1 MFFANDAFFTNSS
14 VSLLSLPYFP
24 SKLNEGKL
32 HTDRVMKDD
41 EFNEWFVG
49 FTDAEGC
56 FRIAI
61 NNKVV
66 RFNFIICLHVDDK
79 EVLEFMKSRLNCGTI
94 SKTGKSLVSFYI
106 SKQEDLLNILIP
118 LFDNFPLNGVK
129 YLDYLT
135 FKEAILNKLDNSI
148 PLDKK
153 LELITNL
160 KNSMNTK
167 RESFFAKPAFFL
179 LHKNYTL
186 VITRVDR
193 G

>member
-32 HTDRVMKDD
+32 YTDRVMNDD

-56 FRIAI
+56 FRIGI

-66 RFNFIICLHVDDK
+66 RFNFIICLHVDDI
-79 EVLEFMKSRLNCGTI
+79 EVLEFIKSRLNCGTI
-94 SKTGKSLVSFYI
+94 SKTGKGLVSFYI

-153 LELITNL
+153 LELITN
-160 KNSMNTK
+160 
-167 RESFFAKPAFFL
+167 
-179 LHKNYTL
+179 
-186 VITRVDR
+186 
-193 G
+193 